1 MSFQDEIKDWLS
13 DYKANHFKHLKNG
26 IWKYRGKEIP
36 CAHILPKENLYD
48 NLLPEYKCELQDYI
62 ESKKVK
68 LHQYFYH
75 LNSSQAMCLNFF
87 YPLIKEEKL
96 QLILE
101 FLNIHNDSVDYNSV
115 CFEKESFIE
124 RQKGYRPT
132 SFDFYFKTHTNK
144 EIHFEIKYTEQDYGK
159 AKNDVDHIGKYDLVY
174 QNYCSVIESRY
185 SNCNDFLNY
194 YQLLRNVIH
203 VSDNS
208 YVVFLFPENNKKIK
222 QQAEFAK
229 STLVKPDF
237 QKNILNCTWESLL
250 EFVDTINLDSPRLV
264 KQMDDFKAK
273 YKINCNSVINV

>member
-1 MSFQDEIKDWLS
+1 MSYQEEIKAWLG

-36 CAHILPKENLYD
+36 CAHILPKENLYY
-48 NLLPEYKCELQDYI
+48 NLLLEYQSELKKYI
-62 ESKKVK
+62 ETNKVK

-96 QLILE
+96 QLILD
-101 FLNIHNDSVDYNSV
+101 FLNIHDTVDYNSV
-115 CFEKESFIE
+115 YFEKESLIE

-132 SFDFYFKTHTNK
+132 SFDFYFKTLTNK
-144 EIHFEIKYTEQDYGK
+144 EIHFEIKYTEQDFGR
-159 AKNDVDHIGKYDLVY
+159 AINDVDHLRKYDLVY
-174 QNYCSVIESRY
+174 QNQCSVINSEY
-185 SNCNDFLNY
+185 SNCKDFLNY

-208 YVVFLFPENNKKIK
+208 YVVFLFPENNKKVK

-229 STLVKPDF
+229 TILVKPDF
-237 QKNILNCTWESLL
+237 QQQVINRTWESLL
-250 EFVDTINLDSPRLV
+250 DFIDTINLNSQRLT
-264 KQMDDFKAK
+264 KNMDDFKKK
-273 YKINCNSVINV
+273 YKINCNSAINV